1 MNIIRTL
8 IVCTLSGFLGAGIMY
23 FYGFG
28 TVLTDY
34 VYRDNINTMKANA
47 FTLHMLQQGKPE
59 VAIEFLNGAVSLDKE
74 RLTSIPVED
83 LSESTKEQL
92 DMLFSI
98 YDELESSK

>member
-1 MNIIRTL
+1 
-8 IVCTLSGFLGAGIMY
+8 MY

-28 TVLTDY
+28 SVLTDN

-74 RLTSIPVED
+74 RLNSIPVED